1 MTASLV
7 RMVRPET
14 MDQLV
19 PLVRG
24 AAGVVKENVD
34 RKVRWVQTA
43 RMAPPEHTAHLVPED
58 ALCTWESQG
67 SQDHEACKE
76 SKESTVLMVK
86 QETVEPRVRQVLMA
100 ELVRWAHLGLPEMTG
115 KTFVEILT
123 PWGRICA
130 VESCLPMSGY

>member
-1 MTASLV
+1 MTASLARTV
-7 RMVRPET
+7 QPET
-14 MDQLV
+14 TGQLG

-34 RKVRWVQTA
+34 RKVRWVQMA
-43 RMAPPEHTAHLVPED
+43 RMALPEHTAHLVRED

-100 ELVRWAHLGLPEMTG
+100 ELVR
-115 KTFVEILT
+115 
-123 PWGRICA
+123 
-130 VESCLPMSGY
+130 